1 MCQNVDS
8 HGLVAKILVKIH
20 ENIRPIYKL
29 HETLREKLNAAAEIY
44 IEGKYTTSGTNT
56 NLADVFL
63 VMRLKFI
70 TYAPFVDYIFNGNR
84 AISLMKLNDAGKQ
97 ELSIID
103 SILMKKSVTS
113 GNKNLPTTLNSLLAR
128 PFQHIMRYQI
138 KYWTQIH
145 RKISLICFTISLN

>member
-1 MCQNVDS
+1 MDS

-20 ENIRPIYKL
+20 DNIRPIYKL

-44 IEGKYTTSGTNT
+44 IEGKYSTSGTNT

-63 VMRLKFI
+63 EMRLKFI
-70 TYAPFVDYIFNGNR
+70 TYAPFVDYIFNGNT

-103 SILMKKSVTS
+103 SILMKKSVTT

-128 PFQHIMRYQI
+128 PFQHIMR
-138 KYWTQIH
+138 
-145 RKISLICFTISLN
+145 